1 MLALNPAE
9 TQTEN
14 VQQLRDLRNEINQ
27 TYRAASRSEAL
38 RDAVIRAAR
47 EMPPV
52 LVPVGIEHNP
62 IGKRTL
68 VLCIADCHYGAEW
81 TVRGLR
87 GETLNRYSPEV
98 FCERMADLLQQVRAI
113 LEKEQIGDVQLL
125 LCGDSLD
132 GIQGESVSEIAQLNH
147 VSIGA
152 VKAVIARFRA
162 KARKIA
168 NENFYLFIIYSV
180 SFSTLMRLKK

>member
-52 LVPVGIEHNP
+52 WVPVGIEHNP

-132 GIQGESVSEIAQLNH
+132 GMLRPSQL
-147 VSIGA
+147 
-152 VKAVIARFRA
+152 
-162 KARKIA
+162 
-168 NENFYLFIIYSV
+168 
-180 SFSTLMRLKK
+180 LKLR